1 MRALQRS
8 LTVLRKRG
16 ETCAVTE
23 HWNPHAHIRQ
33 DLFGFIDA
41 IALAPGRFTAIQVVN
56 THLDDHIRKIYE
68 SKNALAWVHAGGK
81 IMIHNWKLRV
91 RGGRKVWL
99 LEEMPIDPRTPW
111 EFVQ

>member
-1 MRALQRS
+1 
-8 LTVLRKRG
+8 
-16 ETCAVTE
+16 
-23 HWNPHAHIRQ
+23 
-33 DLFGFIDA
+33 
-41 IALAPGRFTAIQVVN
+41 VN

-99 LEEMPIDPRTPW
+99 LEEIPIDPRTP
-111 EFVQ
+111 